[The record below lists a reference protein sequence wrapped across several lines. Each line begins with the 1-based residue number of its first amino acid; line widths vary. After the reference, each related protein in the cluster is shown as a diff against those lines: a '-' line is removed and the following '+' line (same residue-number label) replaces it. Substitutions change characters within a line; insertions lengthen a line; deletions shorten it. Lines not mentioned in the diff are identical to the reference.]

1 MQPGGSLEAW
11 TIGRETK
18 ALSLVMTHQL
28 VLLNTHLLSDII
40 VQRQH
45 RTLGSPWSLFSNT
58 RFIWFFHRVLKL
70 FISKIVQIF
79 KHTFFSFDF
88 EFFFVHAGLPAKV
101 KTRTESPETLCI
113 LSDDSFNSTLSTP
126 AVALLTNSEYANG
139 KYSWQ
144 GKANPANG
152 GATSSDNTLPSR
164 RPDGDPID
172 TPIHRN
178 NFAMLPSSSSTWAYS
193 PYQSLPPPPHHI
205 MRKSAPRSDVGT
217 QCLATAVLMTHQL
230 SCRSCLALHTNL

>member
-152 GATSSDNTLPSR
+152 GWQVATTHFLRGDQMGIPLTLQSTATTLPC
-164 RPDGDPID
+164 
-172 TPIHRN
+172 
-178 NFAMLPSSSSTWAYS
+178 
-193 PYQSLPPPPHHI
+193 
-205 MRKSAPRSDVGT
+205 
-217 QCLATAVLMTHQL
+217 CLRHHQL
-230 SCRSCLALHTNL
+230 ELTHLTRACLLLLIISWGNQPPGVMWAHSALRQQC